1 MREVG
6 GDGGQER
13 DDEGDCLDQYYFPS
27 LDLAPMCGKVE
38 RRQQG
43 REWSE
48 RERDTLRPR
57 R

>member
-13 DDEGDCLDQYYFPS
+13 DDEGDCLDQWYFPS
-27 LDLAPMCGKVE
+27 RGLSPVCGKVQ
-38 RRQQG
+38 RRQKG

-48 RERDTLRPR
+48 RESDVLRPR